1 MAQTDIST
9 HTHSVSLIS
18 EAMVK
23 AVLSETKNVAFPGV
37 KATWMFK
44 HDEQRTCDGDV
55 FVRLNPR
62 NRSLISLVCE
72 NNPNAPNPAPTSA
85 TCCKAI
91 ADMMHIRNQ
100 TQSALLNPRQLDL
113 CSLFSKEAPGQHKS
127 KPRVP
132 RHEKKDKRATADSMT
147 IEVEHKEETHSIE
160 VLRPI
165 DIRDGLW
172 VKYDADTMGLV
183 VDLLRCSEWTDDQPD
198 RMRTGVKGVWKL
210 KEKGFIVH
218 LRTVSNFG
226 PKYKK
231 VATLDEAVVALSEAS
246 QEPKADTDKVGDMDE
261 TIDVWQQSFSD
272 QTDDPV
278 DTQADTQQSTAQPS

>member
-1 MAQTDIST
+1 
-9 HTHSVSLIS
+9 
-18 EAMVK
+18 MVQ

-44 HDEQRTCDGDV
+44 HDEQRTCGGDV

-62 NRSLISLVCE
+62 NRSMISLVCE
-72 NNPNAPNPAPTSA
+72 NNPNAPNPAPHTA

-91 ADMMHIRNQ
+91 ADMMQIRNQ

-113 CSLFSKEAPGQHKS
+113 CSLFSKEASEQHKS
-127 KPRVP
+127 KPRVHVP

-147 IEVEHKEETHSIE
+147 IEVEHNEETHSIE

-183 VDLLRCSEWTDDQPD
+183 VDLLRCSEWTDDQ
-198 RMRTGVKGVWKL
+198 RRSTGMKGVWQL
-210 KEKGFIVH
+210 KEKGYMVN

-226 PKYKK
+226 PKYRK

-246 QEPKADTDKVGDMDE
+246 QDPKADTDKVDDMDE
-261 TIDVWQQSFSD
+261 TIDVMDD

>member
-1 MAQTDIST
+1 
-9 HTHSVSLIS
+9 
-18 EAMVK
+18 MVQ

-44 HDEQRTCDGDV
+44 HDEQRTCGGDV

-62 NRSLISLVCE
+62 NRSMISLVCE
-72 NNPNAPNPAPTSA
+72 NNPNAPNPAPHTA

-91 ADMMHIRNQ
+91 ADMMQIRNQ

-113 CSLFSKEAPGQHKS
+113 CSLFSKEASEQHKS
-127 KPRVP
+127 KPRVHVP

-147 IEVEHKEETHSIE
+147 IEVEHNEETHSIE

-183 VDLLRCSEWTDDQPD
+183 VDLLRCSEWTDDQ
-198 RMRTGVKGVWKL
+198 RRSTGMKGVWQL
-210 KEKGFIVH
+210 KEKGYMVN
-218 LRTVSNFG
+218 LRAYTSHG
-226 PKYKK
+226 PKYRK
-231 VATLDEAVVALSEAS
+231 VATMDEAIGAVSEAS

-261 TIDVWQQSFSD
+261 TSDVWQQSSTD

-278 DTQADTQQSTAQPS
+278 DTQVDTQQSTAQPS

>member
-100 TQSALLNPRQLDL
+100 TQSALLNPPDV
-113 CSLFSKEAPGQHKS
+113 CSLFSKEAPEQHKS

-183 VDLLRCSEWTDDQPD
+183 VDLLRCSEWTDDQ
-198 RMRTGVKGVWKL
+198 RRSTGMRCVWQL
-210 KEKGFIVH
+210 KEKGYMVN
-218 LRTVSNFG
+218 LRAYTSHG
-226 PKYKK
+226 PKYRK
-231 VATLDEAVVALSEAS
+231 VETLDEAVGAVSEAS

>member
-1 MAQTDIST
+1 
-9 HTHSVSLIS
+9 
-18 EAMVK
+18 MVQ

-62 NRSLISLVCE
+62 NRSMISLVCE
-72 NNPNAPNPAPTSA
+72 NNPNAPNPAPTTA

-91 ADMMHIRNQ
+91 ADMMQIRNQ

-113 CSLFSKEAPGQHKS
+113 CSLFSKEAPEQHKS

-147 IEVEHKEETHSIE
+147 IEVEHKEATHSIE

-183 VDLLRCSEWTDDQPD
+183 VDLLRCSEWTDNQPD
-198 RMRTGVKGVWKL
+198 WGLTGVKGVWKL

-226 PKYKK
+226 PKYRK
-231 VATLDEAVVALSEAS
+231 VATLDEAIGAVSEAS
-246 QEPKADTDKVGDMDE
+246 QEPKADTDKVDDMDE
-261 TIDVWQQSFSD
+261 TIDVMEQDAD

-278 DTQADTQQSTAQPS
+278 DTQVDTQQSTAQPS